1 MRLHSVMSQRTVFR
15 SLILLAITV
24 VVLAVYSVVALR
36 KSKPSAG
43 EVQPMVE
50 LTPDGENLYS
60 EFYVPEFTL
69 TDRYG
74 EPISH
79 EVLDGEYTVVDFFFT
94 SCPLWCPGMT
104 QAMHR
109 VQQSTLGTDLR
120 FMSISI
126 DGDVDTPEA
135 IDAYA
140 DQYGCDKDRWSFA
153 TGDPSVVASMVM
165 DGLKFDLGDPNDSE
179 DAGRLINH
187 PTRLILLGPDRK
199 VIGLYR
205 YDDSDEVDELIVD
218 AKKLVD

>member
-1 MRLHSVMSQRTVFR
+1 MSQRTVFR
-15 SLILLAITV
+15 SLTLLALTV
-24 VVLAVYSVVALR
+24 VVLAVYTAVALR
-36 KSKPSAG
+36 NSKPTAG
-43 EVQPMVE
+43 QVQPMVE
-50 LTPDGENLYS
+50 LTPESENLYS

-79 EVLDGEYTVVDFFFT
+79 EVLDGKYTVVDFFFT

-109 VQQSTLGTDLR
+109 VQQATVGTGLR

-126 DGDVDTPEA
+126 DGDVDSPEA

-140 DQYGCDKDRWSFA
+140 NLYRADQERWHFA
-153 TGDPSVVASMVM
+153 TGDPEVVATMVR
-165 DGLKFDLGDPNDSE
+165 DGLKFDLGDPSDSE

-205 YDDSDEVDELIVD
+205 YDDSDEVDKLIID
-218 AKKLVD
+218 ARKLVN